1 MLEGLLG
8 LGRWASQAQ
17 VLWVC
22 VGAGAEREGVGALT
36 FGTTC
41 SVGGFEPNC
50 AADEVRWLPCRLA
63 VCPAVAAVLL
73 AWVVVGEVAVG
84 AKPSNRHLLAI
95 DGYDSRLPTFFE
107 RRLSSCRS

>member
-1 MLEGLLG
+1 MGKPDAGALG
-8 LGRWASQAQ
+8 FASDFGA
-17 VLWVC
+17 C
-22 VGAGAEREGVGALT
+22 VEREGAGALA
-36 FGTTC
+36 FG
-41 SVGGFEPNC
+41 GGFEPNF